1 MAYLDSAGNVD
12 PATQNL
18 VDQWQRLERQ
28 RAALFAEGTR
38 PASMVPVSNCPAGA
52 EKATKGTH

>member
-1 MAYLDSAGNVD
+1 MPYLDSAGNVD
-12 PATQNL
+12 PGTQNL

-28 RAALFAEGTR
+28 RAALFPQGTR
-38 PASMVPVSNCPAGA
+38 PVGMVPASGCPAGA